1 MTNTVESLVSN
12 VNLAGAGPLTLTAT
26 DDARIKGVAGGL
38 AVSVGGQVSI
48 GVGASFAINTVSNT
62 VHSIVESSTLGTTA
76 APVGAV
82 SLGAAERTVTDAKVL
97 VGAASVGT
105 GGPRLGGVS
114 LGGAAGA
121 AVNTVTN
128 TVEALL
134 RSGTTVVTGPAADV
148 TLSAD
153 DFSRADADAAA
164 GALAF
169 FAAHG
174 SPAAVAGAGALAGNN
189 IAHTVRASV
198 DHATVHVGHDLSVS
212 ASSSANDHTIA
223 VGLSLALSGGSAG
236 GISLDGA
243 GSGTGNT
250 IANTVEASIKA
261 STIDPGGAVTVRA
274 SDASTI
280 ISDAGAA
287 AISLAGGN
295 GGGVAGAVGVSVASN
310 RIGNTP
316 IGGVLRDHRIRA
328 LIEGS
333 AIGTPADKAHAVT
346 VTATSTA
353 TIDALAV
360 AGAAAGSTG
369 AGGVAFGGAGAG
381 AGNTTKAIVEALVRD
396 GTSIATASGGD
407 VTLDASNSAKMRVKA
422 GSLAL
427 AAAVNHGAGI
437 SLAGAGAFGDNEISD
452 ITRAAIDSATV
463 SSGGSVS
470 VTARSNEET
479 TGLNQEIDATVIG
492 LAGALAGGEGG
503 GVSFTGAG
511 SVALNTITTS
521 VQADITASTVSSGS
535 ERRVLVAAN
544 DSSHIHALAGA
555 GALAAGGGFGAGF
568 SVAIGL
574 SIAVNDIGTSVRGVI
589 TRSTV
594 TSDDRLFLFAS
605 STGNVD
611 SSALGGTL
619 SLAGTG
625 GVAASVALGGAKTRN
640 TMHGTTEAMVQ
651 EPDRAAGRRVTASG
665 EIFISAGN
673 NASIDTLAVGASF
686 ALSGSIVGALSVAAG
701 GALADNRIT
710 YVVRAGVEAA
720 SVESTG
726 GSLSIEA
733 TSLSQIKA
741 KAIAI
746 AASLSA
752 STISF
757 SIGAAGALSS
767 NDTGLTVEAF
777 IRNGAVV
784 RAALG
789 RVRVQARD
797 SSGIDATVVAFT
809 LSGSF
814 DPNFATGVSDADS
827 TVDNTVSASVA
838 GSAVTAGSAGILIE
852 ADADQAVTTSSVAI
866 SLAASVF
873 GGSTAGAN
881 ASATVLGTTQASAS
895 AATLTATG
903 GPVQVLA
910 SSHLSTDASAKGGS
924 FGTAIA
930 LSAMQPL
937 ATVAGVTTAFVS
949 GAVTVTAS
957 SLEITATGT
966 HGATAGS
973 FNLSVGFVAHA
984 GTKADATVT
993 RTTQAAL
1000 AAGSTVDTTGIVTVL
1015 SDAVN
1020 RAEAATPDRSGGV
1033 IAIESTEPTAE
1044 IGAATR
1050 ARADGQVIHAAAL
1063 TVTSLADNFAK
1074 ATATVGN
1081 LSVVGGSGAHAVAV
1095 VTAAAATEALVG
1107 SNAVIAIPGAVTVT
1121 AGPHVTEDSAD
1132 PQTCGK
1138 PADPHTCGNTARAK
1152 AELFSGA
1159 ILAVSLIGST
1169 ATVSGATRALVDG
1182 RVTQAGSV
1190 TLAADQHNQAD
1201 AKMLV
1206 TKIGA
1211 VNIDLDGSA
1220 GALAEVTSGA
1230 VAEARVGASGVIG
1243 ITGAVQIRATSHSD
1257 ATAFSQGRSFGL
1269 IVVGVRNPA
1278 ATVSGRTIAAFDGHV
1293 TGASALTVEATGT
1306 SNAKAAAGVV
1316 AVGIVGVVSSSPEAH
1331 AADSVTAS
1339 VGPDAGI
1346 ATPAAAV
1353 VVRATGTSNATANVD
1368 GPSFGV
1374 VTVSAGDPTASNSSH
1389 VHAELLGNVSV
1400 VSGGTTAPGAQS
1412 VTLLAR
1418 GIATAAAT
1426 LDNSSAGAVNV
1437 DAGATAN
1444 ANANPVVDTKLGVDG
1459 SVVMVA
1465 GDISAKALGTT
1476 DADSSASSG
1485 QNGVLTLR
1493 SFSSNAT
1500 SEGTVTTTVAG
1511 GALLD
1516 AGGLIEIGAAHNR
1529 APGGG
1534 DGTFNGGPI
1543 DPGNPG
1549 AGGVD
1554 PSDGPVGNSITFA
1567 VPHGLQTGDVV
1578 TYDARGPQPVGGLA
1592 NGRQYGVIVPAG
1604 NQVTVQLGA
1613 GFDDVVVDLDT
1624 DTITFPQPHNLVTGD
1639 DIFYFAQ
1646 TTAIGGLVS
1655 GRRYKVTRVDDLTI
1669 KLFDPATPATT
1680 VTVPGSSIG
1689 ANTVTTGPGNP
1700 FANGDPVSYQAP
1712 GPTGSFTSPLV
1723 DAQVDSELRLVFVNH
1738 EIVTEDND
1746 TIYIAVDR
1754 DGDGQLEDH
1763 GILTGQALVYQVD
1776 GSGPAIGGL
1785 VPGTAYFAI
1794 RVDARRI
1801 RLSATPN
1808 GPAIPLNPDK
1818 TAAGRSVVHT
1828 LQRDADKPLPN
1839 LVDARVYFVVNRTAA
1854 TFQLAEAPGGT
1865 PLSLNPDALTGGP
1878 HRFTRDGLD
1887 LTSAGAGDQKLVI
1900 DITGTSSGTHR
1911 LAGGGVG
1918 FVGADPSDRT
1928 TKASA
1933 AGRGKALLQI
1943 GRVTARAIA
1952 RATVEAVIES
1962 GATLRAGRITVTTDA
1977 VVNSQGVSSNGGG
1990 AAVAIGGSTT
2000 VGTASTDSHVTIARD
2015 AHLTATGDI
2024 AIGSTSE
2031 LNGSSSAS
2039 PSKLGLFGSG
2049 ATANATTNLDY
2060 ATQTTVDGTVTAGT
2074 TLRVTAVTILNGVAD
2089 GRAKASGLVAD
2100 ADGTGTLHIGLSR
2113 GDTKVELLEHAV
2125 LTAPDVTI
2133 DSAVEPLH
2141 ATAIARAKSTSGGA
2155 LQDANANIVVHGAT
2169 LVVLNTGASVTGTAH
2184 TILQARYAAV
2194 DVHPDAFGECSCF
2207 LGDTDANANAFYQ
2220 TLAQVTG
2227 LVGATVTTADLTVA
2241 ATQVI
2246 ARFRRD
2252 AHTDGAVIGPED
2264 SRVGGVF
2271 DAQRQV
2277 FWESRVVLLGSAP
2290 NPELEVDRTGRIIRL
2305 VNVAVRDES
2314 GVAYGLGDTI
2324 AGNIIFVQPITNAGN
2339 GHARLLTNDPGDST
2353 SHGDDSNHNL
2363 RRPDSKILGNAAVF
2377 QIKDTFDFVHITNF
2391 SPKTLVT
2398 GLINVLNT
2406 SGRADIVITADN
2418 IPGPVD
2424 VPAFPSPLQPTDPET
2439 FELDI
2444 AHVFVPT
2451 QIEIRNLMPVPGVA
2465 NSDIVI
2471 GGSIDNPIGRTL
2483 IENDRG
2489 NIVAF
2494 SDPEF
2499 GAVIRTNI
2507 LEMDA
2512 DIGSIGLPADASL
2525 EQPRSPITA
2534 VLVQYRDAA
2543 GVRHDTDLLVE
2554 AGVDVVFDLTGS
2566 RRDVVPAGEPFVVR
2580 SGSIRAGNDV
2590 DILVKDSNQGT
2601 DLGQAGL
2608 VTVNLFH
2615 PNPAPPDEGPL
2626 LCPSPPGCSGPYRN
2640 HFRPDEGR
2648 ASDSVVR
2655 AFGFASTLVASE
2667 WRFADVRAGRNIDM
2681 RHTSPLTFLSLTMNT
2696 DADATL
2702 NDLDTGA
2709 SVSVSDGIGKIDLL
2723 ARGSIIAVEEP
2734 TKGDLRVGRIRSAL
2748 GDVTLGSGRMIVDA
2762 DHDAGLGVERDV
2774 TVGTSR

>member
-1 MTNTVESLVSN
+1 MAATPRARPGPTIWSGSSWAHRRGCAGRPRAGRPGTRRRGPGRRPPRRPPAPGPAPRFRLFRRCRREDPPLVVPGDHDDQTVARETDAQRLGDLLGRGIQPAAIKVNRAGHATALVVADSITLHRKGPFGLLPAFGVARAFNTITSTVRAAIEHSAVTATAGSVDLLAKSSPVIVSVGVGIVQATQFGDFAVSTAKNHVENTVDAHISDGSMVGAGTSISVAARAGGTIVAVAGHLALATAKPTSGAVAVGISISTNTMHNTISAYVNHATADAPAVAVTTTEDADITAVSIGGEHPDGFAVGASGSNNELTNNLEARVSGGAVVTATTASITAADDGTIVAISGNFGLAERFEAVGGAGSRNEIADRVTAVITGTDTHVDATTVDLAASTDADITAISVGATEAFDLAFGGSVTLNSIGNTIDACVCASALVTGTTVRVTARDTSSSTADAGGAGVIYDGGGAKNGLALGASFATNEINSTIRARVSSATVNPTGDLEVAAISEPTIHTLVIAGGGSVFLHTQRSSGGLLISLGAGVALNEIGDTVTAHTDRSAVRATGDVAATATAGGSIHVLALGIGGGLSGGSTPGGFSLIGAGSAASNAVNNTVQALISGGTTSARHLDLGATDAADINADAGAVSLLFARGPPTAGFALGVSISINDIHAGVRSSIEGGASVTTTAGAALTAGSTATIDSLTLAGGATLNGDGHGLMVTGAGAISFNRIGNTVESRIPAGNSVNGGTGAIVLTASDAPTIDADAGGIAIGVNLGSSGGAQITIGAGVAINQISDIVHAALNAPVVAPGGISLTATTSVAHIDSFAFGLAGAVSLGSFGGFSLAGAGAAVANTVTNTVESLVSN

-114 LGGAAGA
+114 L
-121 AVNTVTN
+121 
-128 TVEALL
+128 
-134 RSGTTVVTGPAADV
+134 
-148 TLSAD
+148 
-153 DFSRADADAAA
+153 
-164 GALAF
+164 
-169 FAAHG
+169 
-174 SPAAVAGAGALAGNN
+174 AGAGALAGNN

-437 SLAGAGAFGDNEISD
+437 SLAGA
-452 ITRAAIDSATV
+452 
-463 SSGGSVS
+463 
-470 VTARSNEET
+470 
-479 TGLNQEIDATVIG
+479 
-492 LAGALAGGEGG
+492 LAGGEGG

-673 NASIDTLAVGASF
+673 NASIDTLTVGASF

-1074 ATATVGN
+1074 ATANVGN

-1293 TGASALTVEATGT
+1293 TGASALTVEATG
-1306 SNAKAAAGVV
+1306 
-1316 AVGIVGVVSSSPEAH
+1316 
-1331 AADSVTAS
+1331 
-1339 VGPDAGI
+1339 
-1346 ATPAAAV
+1346 
-1353 VVRATGTSNATANVD
+1353 
-1368 GPSFGV
+1368 
-1374 VTVSAGDPTASNSSH
+1374 
-1389 VHAELLGNVSV
+1389 
-1400 VSGGTTAPGAQS
+1400 
-1412 VTLLAR
+1412 
-1418 GIATAAAT
+1418 
-1426 LDNSSAGAVNV
+1426 
-1437 DAGATAN
+1437 
-1444 ANANPVVDTKLGVDG
+1444 
-1459 SVVMVA
+1459 
-1465 GDISAKALGTT
+1465 
-1476 DADSSASSG
+1476 
-1485 QNGVLTLR
+1485 
-1493 SFSSNAT
+1493 
-1500 SEGTVTTTVAG
+1500 
-1511 GALLD
+1511 
-1516 AGGLIEIGAAHNR
+1516 
-1529 APGGG
+1529 
-1534 DGTFNGGPI
+1534 
-1543 DPGNPG
+1543 
-1549 AGGVD
+1549 
-1554 PSDGPVGNSITFA
+1554 
-1567 VPHGLQTGDVV
+1567 
-1578 TYDARGPQPVGGLA
+1578 
-1592 NGRQYGVIVPAG
+1592 
-1604 NQVTVQLGA
+1604 
-1613 GFDDVVVDLDT
+1613 
-1624 DTITFPQPHNLVTGD
+1624 
-1639 DIFYFAQ
+1639 
-1646 TTAIGGLVS
+1646 
-1655 GRRYKVTRVDDLTI
+1655 
-1669 KLFDPATPATT
+1669 
-1680 VTVPGSSIG
+1680 
-1689 ANTVTTGPGNP
+1689 
-1700 FANGDPVSYQAP
+1700 
-1712 GPTGSFTSPLV
+1712 
-1723 DAQVDSELRLVFVNH
+1723 
-1738 EIVTEDND
+1738 
-1746 TIYIAVDR
+1746 
-1754 DGDGQLEDH
+1754 
-1763 GILTGQALVYQVD
+1763 
-1776 GSGPAIGGL
+1776 
-1785 VPGTAYFAI
+1785 
-1794 RVDARRI
+1794 
-1801 RLSATPN
+1801 
-1808 GPAIPLNPDK
+1808 
-1818 TAAGRSVVHT
+1818 
-1828 LQRDADKPLPN
+1828 
-1839 LVDARVYFVVNRTAA
+1839 
-1854 TFQLAEAPGGT
+1854 
-1865 PLSLNPDALTGGP
+1865 
-1878 HRFTRDGLD
+1878 
-1887 LTSAGAGDQKLVI
+1887 
-1900 DITGTSSGTHR
+1900 
-1911 LAGGGVG
+1911 
-1918 FVGADPSDRT
+1918 
-1928 TKASA
+1928 
-1933 AGRGKALLQI
+1933 
-1943 GRVTARAIA
+1943 
-1952 RATVEAVIES
+1952 
-1962 GATLRAGRITVTTDA
+1962 
-1977 VVNSQGVSSNGGG
+1977 
-1990 AAVAIGGSTT
+1990 
-2000 VGTASTDSHVTIARD
+2000 
-2015 AHLTATGDI
+2015 
-2024 AIGSTSE
+2024 
-2031 LNGSSSAS
+2031 
-2039 PSKLGLFGSG
+2039 
-2049 ATANATTNLDY
+2049 
-2060 ATQTTVDGTVTAGT
+2060 
-2074 TLRVTAVTILNGVAD
+2074 
-2089 GRAKASGLVAD
+2089 
-2100 ADGTGTLHIGLSR
+2100 
-2113 GDTKVELLEHAV
+2113 
-2125 LTAPDVTI
+2125 
-2133 DSAVEPLH
+2133 
-2141 ATAIARAKSTSGGA
+2141 
-2155 LQDANANIVVHGAT
+2155 
-2169 LVVLNTGASVTGTAH
+2169 
-2184 TILQARYAAV
+2184 
-2194 DVHPDAFGECSCF
+2194 
-2207 LGDTDANANAFYQ
+2207 
-2220 TLAQVTG
+2220 
-2227 LVGATVTTADLTVA
+2227 
-2241 ATQVI
+2241 
-2246 ARFRRD
+2246 
-2252 AHTDGAVIGPED
+2252 
-2264 SRVGGVF
+2264 
-2271 DAQRQV
+2271 
-2277 FWESRVVLLGSAP
+2277 
-2290 NPELEVDRTGRIIRL
+2290 
-2305 VNVAVRDES
+2305 
-2314 GVAYGLGDTI
+2314 
-2324 AGNIIFVQPITNAGN
+2324 
-2339 GHARLLTNDPGDST
+2339 
-2353 SHGDDSNHNL
+2353 
-2363 RRPDSKILGNAAVF
+2363 
-2377 QIKDTFDFVHITNF
+2377 
-2391 SPKTLVT
+2391 
-2398 GLINVLNT
+2398 
-2406 SGRADIVITADN
+2406 
-2418 IPGPVD
+2418 
-2424 VPAFPSPLQPTDPET
+2424 
-2439 FELDI
+2439 
-2444 AHVFVPT
+2444 
-2451 QIEIRNLMPVPGVA
+2451 
-2465 NSDIVI
+2465 
-2471 GGSIDNPIGRTL
+2471 
-2483 IENDRG
+2483 
-2489 NIVAF
+2489 
-2494 SDPEF
+2494 
-2499 GAVIRTNI
+2499 
-2507 LEMDA
+2507 
-2512 DIGSIGLPADASL
+2512 
-2525 EQPRSPITA
+2525 
-2534 VLVQYRDAA
+2534 
-2543 GVRHDTDLLVE
+2543 
-2554 AGVDVVFDLTGS
+2554 
-2566 RRDVVPAGEPFVVR
+2566 
-2580 SGSIRAGNDV
+2580 
-2590 DILVKDSNQGT
+2590 
-2601 DLGQAGL
+2601 
-2608 VTVNLFH
+2608 
-2615 PNPAPPDEGPL
+2615 
-2626 LCPSPPGCSGPYRN
+2626 
-2640 HFRPDEGR
+2640 
-2648 ASDSVVR
+2648 
-2655 AFGFASTLVASE
+2655 
-2667 WRFADVRAGRNIDM
+2667 
-2681 RHTSPLTFLSLTMNT
+2681 
-2696 DADATL
+2696 
-2702 NDLDTGA
+2702 
-2709 SVSVSDGIGKIDLL
+2709 
-2723 ARGSIIAVEEP
+2723 
-2734 TKGDLRVGRIRSAL
+2734 
-2748 GDVTLGSGRMIVDA
+2748 
-2762 DHDAGLGVERDV
+2762 
-2774 TVGTSR
+2774 

>member
-1 MTNTVESLVSN
+1 MAATPRARPGPTIWSGSSWAHHRGCAGRPRAGRPGTRRRGPGRRPPRRPPAPGPAPRFRLFRRCRREDPPLVVPGDHDDQTVARETDAQRLGDLLGRGIQPAAIKVNRAGHATALVVADSITLHRKGPFGLLPAFGVARAFNTITSTVRAAIEHSAVTATAGSVDLLAKSSPVIVSVGVGIVQATQFGDFAVSTAKIHVENTVDAHISDGSMVGAGTSISVAARDGGTIVAVAGHLALATAKPTSGAVAVGISISTNTMHNTISAYVNHATADAPAVAVTTTEDADITAVSIGGEHPDGFAVGASGSNNELTNNLEARVSGGAVVTATTASITAADDGTIVAISGNFGLAERFEAVGGAGSRNEIADRVTAVITGTDTHVDATTVDLAASTDADITAISVGATEAFDLAFGGSVTLNSIGNTIDACVCASALVTGTTVRVTARDTSSSTADAGGAGVIYDGGGAKNGLALGASFATNEINSTIRARVSSATVNPTGDLEVAAISEPTIHTLVIAGGGSVFLHTQRSSGGLLISLGAGVALNEIGDTVTAHTDRSAVRATGDVAATATAGGSIHVLALGIGGGLSGGSTPGGFSLIGAGSAASNAVNNTVQALISGGTTSARHLDLGATDAADINADAGAVSLLFARGPPTAGFALGVSISINDIHAGVRSSIEGGASVTTTAGAALTAGSTATIDSLTLAGGATLNGDGHGLMVTGAGAISFNRIGNTVESRIPAGNSVNGGTGAIVLTASDAPTIDADAGGIAIGVNLGSSGGAQITIGAGVAINQISDIVHAALNAPVVAPGGISLTATTSVAHIDSFAFGLAGAVSLGSFGGFSLAGAGAAVANTVTNTVESLVSN

-114 LGGAAGA
+114 L
-121 AVNTVTN
+121 
-128 TVEALL
+128 
-134 RSGTTVVTGPAADV
+134 
-148 TLSAD
+148 
-153 DFSRADADAAA
+153 
-164 GALAF
+164 
-169 FAAHG
+169 
-174 SPAAVAGAGALAGNN
+174 AGAGALAGNN

-673 NASIDTLAVGASF
+673 NASIDTLTVGASF

-1074 ATATVGN
+1074 ATANVGN

-1604 NQVTVQLGA
+1604 NQVTV
-1613 GFDDVVVDLDT
+1613 
-1624 DTITFPQPHNLVTGD
+1624 H
-1639 DIFYFAQ
+1639 
-1646 TTAIGGLVS
+1646 
-1655 GRRYKVTRVDDLTI
+1655 
-1669 KLFDPATPATT
+1669 
-1680 VTVPGSSIG
+1680 GSSIG

-1754 DGDGQLEDH
+1754 DGDGHPAQP
-1763 GILTGQALVYQVD
+1763 GQ
-1776 GSGPAIGGL
+1776 
-1785 VPGTAYFAI
+1785 
-1794 RVDARRI
+1794 
-1801 RLSATPN
+1801 
-1808 GPAIPLNPDK
+1808 
-1818 TAAGRSVVHT
+1818 
-1828 LQRDADKPLPN
+1828 
-1839 LVDARVYFVVNRTAA
+1839 
-1854 TFQLAEAPGGT
+1854 
-1865 PLSLNPDALTGGP
+1865 
-1878 HRFTRDGLD
+1878 
-1887 LTSAGAGDQKLVI
+1887 
-1900 DITGTSSGTHR
+1900 
-1911 LAGGGVG
+1911 
-1918 FVGADPSDRT
+1918 
-1928 TKASA
+1928 
-1933 AGRGKALLQI
+1933 
-1943 GRVTARAIA
+1943 
-1952 RATVEAVIES
+1952 
-1962 GATLRAGRITVTTDA
+1962 
-1977 VVNSQGVSSNGGG
+1977 
-1990 AAVAIGGSTT
+1990 
-2000 VGTASTDSHVTIARD
+2000 
-2015 AHLTATGDI
+2015 
-2024 AIGSTSE
+2024 
-2031 LNGSSSAS
+2031 
-2039 PSKLGLFGSG
+2039 
-2049 ATANATTNLDY
+2049 
-2060 ATQTTVDGTVTAGT
+2060 
-2074 TLRVTAVTILNGVAD
+2074 
-2089 GRAKASGLVAD
+2089 
-2100 ADGTGTLHIGLSR
+2100 
-2113 GDTKVELLEHAV
+2113 
-2125 LTAPDVTI
+2125 
-2133 DSAVEPLH
+2133 
-2141 ATAIARAKSTSGGA
+2141 
-2155 LQDANANIVVHGAT
+2155 
-2169 LVVLNTGASVTGTAH
+2169 
-2184 TILQARYAAV
+2184 
-2194 DVHPDAFGECSCF
+2194 
-2207 LGDTDANANAFYQ
+2207 
-2220 TLAQVTG
+2220 
-2227 LVGATVTTADLTVA
+2227 
-2241 ATQVI
+2241 
-2246 ARFRRD
+2246 
-2252 AHTDGAVIGPED
+2252 
-2264 SRVGGVF
+2264 
-2271 DAQRQV
+2271 
-2277 FWESRVVLLGSAP
+2277 
-2290 NPELEVDRTGRIIRL
+2290 
-2305 VNVAVRDES
+2305 
-2314 GVAYGLGDTI
+2314 
-2324 AGNIIFVQPITNAGN
+2324 
-2339 GHARLLTNDPGDST
+2339 
-2353 SHGDDSNHNL
+2353 
-2363 RRPDSKILGNAAVF
+2363 
-2377 QIKDTFDFVHITNF
+2377 
-2391 SPKTLVT
+2391 
-2398 GLINVLNT
+2398 
-2406 SGRADIVITADN
+2406 
-2418 IPGPVD
+2418 
-2424 VPAFPSPLQPTDPET
+2424 
-2439 FELDI
+2439 
-2444 AHVFVPT
+2444 
-2451 QIEIRNLMPVPGVA
+2451 
-2465 NSDIVI
+2465 
-2471 GGSIDNPIGRTL
+2471 
-2483 IENDRG
+2483 DRG
-2489 NIVAF
+2489 
-2494 SDPEF
+2494 
-2499 GAVIRTNI
+2499 
-2507 LEMDA
+2507 
-2512 DIGSIGLPADASL
+2512 
-2525 EQPRSPITA
+2525 
-2534 VLVQYRDAA
+2534 
-2543 GVRHDTDLLVE
+2543 
-2554 AGVDVVFDLTGS
+2554 
-2566 RRDVVPAGEPFVVR
+2566 
-2580 SGSIRAGNDV
+2580 
-2590 DILVKDSNQGT
+2590 
-2601 DLGQAGL
+2601 
-2608 VTVNLFH
+2608 
-2615 PNPAPPDEGPL
+2615 
-2626 LCPSPPGCSGPYRN
+2626 
-2640 HFRPDEGR
+2640 RP
-2648 ASDSVVR
+2648 
-2655 AFGFASTLVASE
+2655 
-2667 WRFADVRAGRNIDM
+2667 
-2681 RHTSPLTFLSLTMNT
+2681 
-2696 DADATL
+2696 
-2702 NDLDTGA
+2702 
-2709 SVSVSDGIGKIDLL
+2709 
-2723 ARGSIIAVEEP
+2723 
-2734 TKGDLRVGRIRSAL
+2734 
-2748 GDVTLGSGRMIVDA
+2748 
-2762 DHDAGLGVERDV
+2762 
-2774 TVGTSR
+2774 